1 MINQTHISDEE
12 AGNVADALANKRPEL
27 TSTAQ
32 EVIDFYKND
41 KQYTKVHIVRC
52 NMCGADLCLEV
63 LNPAQTGMYFG
74 QHHEGMR
81 RVVLGTSGPLLS
93 SRKRLDGLMG
103 YRCACGNN
111 TIIAEIEK
119 GIVPQVKAPVMH
131 IPTIEPHHEAMIK
144 LQMSK
149 GHHKPDI
156 EVSDDGKFI
165 RHETFTAERIK

>member
-1 MINQTHISDEE
+1 MISQTHISDDESQ
-12 AGNVADALANKRPEL
+12 NVSEVLASKTPEL

-32 EVIDFYKND
+32 EVLDFYLKD
-41 KQYTKVHIVRC
+41 KKYTKVQIVRC
-52 NMCGADLCLEV
+52 NRCGSDLCLEI
-63 LNPAQTGMYFG
+63 LNPAQVGTFFG
-74 QHHEGMR
+74 QHHEGMQ
-81 RVVLGTSGPLLS
+81 RVVLGSSGPLLS

-149 GHHKPDI
+149 NGHKPDL
-156 EVSDDGKFI
+156 EVLENGKFI
-165 RHETFTAERIK
+165 RHETFTVERLK